1 MKAILEF
8 NLDDLDDQYA
18 HRRCVA
24 SLDMALFIWK
34 LVHNTKKDLSRK
46 IDNALEEDK
55 NITPH
60 DSLEL
65 VYDELRD
72 LLAEH
77 NIDIDTL
84 VV

>member
-24 SLDMALFIWK
+24 SLDMALLIWE
-34 LVHNTKKDLSRK
+34 LVYNTRKDLSRK
-46 IDNALEEDK
+46 IKHALEEDK
-55 NITPH
+55 NITAH

-65 VYDELRD
+65 LYDELRD

-77 NIDIDTL
+77 NIDINTL

>member
-18 HRRCVA
+18 HRTCVA
-24 SLDMALFIWK
+24 SLEMALFIWE
-34 LVHNTKKDLSRK
+34 LLNNTKRNLSRK
-46 IDNALEEDK
+46 IDQAIEEDK

-60 DSLEL
+60 DSLDL

-72 LLAEH
+72 LLSEH
-77 NIDIDTL
+77 NIDINTL

>member
-24 SLDMALFIWK
+24 SLDMALFIWE
-34 LVHNTKKDLSRK
+34 LVYNTRKDLSRK
-46 IDNALEEDK
+46 IEHALEEDK
-55 NITPH
+55 NITAH

-65 VYDELRD
+65 LYDELRD

-77 NIDIDTL
+77 NVNINTL